1 MKMLKKLALVSAV
14 SMISAGAFAMEAMD
28 DESMAAATGQ
38 DGITIMVS
46 PGTMARGNLLQL
58 GVSAT
63 TLTTVTPFS
72 NGTDTLLGTNDDL
85 YKGLS
90 INQVVIHDD
99 DGIASNQNSGS
110 LVIGRGMADVDLN
123 HDGDF
128 ADANETGS
136 AALSAADSTVVFA
149 KGDNPIIIDLDMV
162 GDTSATAGN
171 QSMLNVKITTP
182 TLGIKVGA
190 IYVSN
195 SNSHADG
202 ITKDGAVLAGAEV
215 DGTSQ
220 DAVAG
225 DAPIKISNAMEIV
238 LGATSINIQLGSES
252 QTIFGGAEV
261 ASAGVVYNPSAMIL
275 VDATIQG
282 GLTINNSS
290 LIDAGGLIS
299 GGTISMKSLS
309 IKDAGGA
316 NLNALVGVNVEDD
329 LLQTNAA
336 YAGAGASEGGL
347 IVTLGGLGGKGVDG
361 LYGPRTA
368 GAFNPA
374 GTNDDTG
381 VDISINNTVLGS
393 ATAQDLGDVQI
404 LGLKLGGTSLII
416 RGH

>member
-28 DESMAAATGQ
+28 DESMASATGQ
-38 DGITIMVS
+38 DGITIMLS
-46 PGTMARGNLLQL
+46 PATVARGSLQLL
-58 GVSAT
+58 GVSTT
-63 TLTTVTPFS
+63 TLDTVTPYS
-72 NGTDTLLGTNDDL
+72 NGTDATLGTVDDL

-99 DGIASNQNSGS
+99 DGITTNKNSGS
-110 LVIGRGMADVDLN
+110 LVIGNG
-123 HDGDF
+123 
-128 ADANETGS
+128 T
-136 AALSAADSTVVFA
+136 AADSTVVFA

-190 IYVSN
+190 MYVSN
-195 SNSHADG
+195 SNASANG
-202 ITKDGAVLAGAEV
+202 IDKDGAVVAGAEV

-220 DAVAG
+220 DGGTA
-225 DAPIKISNAMEIV
+225 IKISNAMEIV
-238 LGATSINIQLGSES
+238 LGATTINIQLGSEA
-252 QTIFGGAEV
+252 QTIYGGAEV
-261 ASAGVVYNPSAMIL
+261 GAVGNVFNPSAMIL
-275 VDATIQG
+275 VDATIVG

-316 NLNALVGVNVEDD
+316 NLNALVGVNVEDVITE
-329 LLQTNAA
+329 TNAA
-336 YAGAGASEGGL
+336 YAGAGDTEGGL

-368 GAFNPA
+368 GVFNPA
-374 GTNDDTG
+374 GVNDDTG
-381 VDISINNTVLGS
+381 VDIAINNTVLGS

>member
-1 MKMLKKLALVSAV
+1 
-14 SMISAGAFAMEAMD
+14 
-28 DESMAAATGQ
+28 MASATGQ
-38 DGITIMVS
+38 DGITIMLS
-46 PGTMARGNLLQL
+46 PATMARGNLLLL
-58 GVSAT
+58 GVST
-63 TLTTVTPFS
+63 TSLDTVTPFS
-72 NGTDTLLGTNDDL
+72 TGTDATLGTNDDL

-99 DGIASNQNSGS
+99 DGIATNMNSGS
-110 LVIGRGMADVDLN
+110 LVIGNG
-123 HDGDF
+123 
-128 ADANETGS
+128 TT
-136 AALSAADSTVVFA
+136 ADSTVVFA
-149 KGDNPIIIDLDMV
+149 KGDNPIVIDLDMV

-171 QSMLNVKITTP
+171 QSMLNVKISTP

-190 IYVSN
+190 MYVSN
-195 SNSHADG
+195 SNANAAG
-202 ITKDGAVLAGAEV
+202 IDKDGAVLAGAEG

-220 DAVAG
+220 DG
-225 DAPIKISNAMEIV
+225 GTPIKISNAMEIV
-238 LGATSINIQLGSES
+238 LGATSINIQLGSEA
-252 QTIFGGAEV
+252 QTIYGGAEV
-261 ASAGVVYNPSAMIL
+261 GAVGAVLNPSAMIL

-290 LIDAGGLIS
+290 LIDAGGLIT
-299 GGTISMKSLS
+299 GGSISMKSLS

-316 NLNALVGVNVEDD
+316 NLNALVGVNVEDN

-336 YAGAGASEGGL
+336 YAGAGATEGGL

-404 LGLKLGGTSLII
+404 LGLQLGGTSLII